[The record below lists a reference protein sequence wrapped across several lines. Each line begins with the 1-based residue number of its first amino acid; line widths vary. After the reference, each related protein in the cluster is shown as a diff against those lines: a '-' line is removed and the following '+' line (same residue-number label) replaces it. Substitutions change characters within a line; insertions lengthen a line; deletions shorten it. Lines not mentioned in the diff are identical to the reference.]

1 MITSTDN
8 TDVIITRADGRVA
21 RPRGAVSASID
32 LDEAP
37 EAEAGEAGEDG
48 EADLEATTFV

>member
-21 RPRGAVSASID
+21 RPRAAAVSASID

-37 EAEAGEAGEDG
+37 SVPEAEAGEA
-48 EADLEATTFV
+48 EAELEATTFV